1 MQYVGIDWAYRHAR
15 WCAISEQGELT
26 AEATTPA
33 DEDGLLRLV
42 ARLGPDVRTCI
53 ELMSGAVSVRDR
65 LERAGWRVEVAD
77 ARRVKALA
85 PLAAKTDKVDA
96 RLLAT
101 LAFRDLVPAVWVQSL
116 TDFGQDDPDDLREQ
130 SREALRG
137 YLEQLAPS
145 VRPVSAERRF
155 ELRFDGAEWS
165 IVGYLDIE
173 DQSGDTVDVKIGAKH
188 VSEARAERDPQ
199 PTVYGLACRTE
210 GRPAGRFL
218 FHSIR
223 RGPIRSGERCLVVP
237 APRSAAQLVA
247 MESRIAQ
254 TARQIARCVE
264 TGDWPLS
271 SPDGWWCAPG
281 QCRHWRDCPAGSPF

>member
-77 ARRVKALA
+77 ARKVKALA

-101 LAFRDLVPAVWVQSL
+101 LAFRDGAGGLGAVAV
-116 TDFGQDDPDDLREQ
+116 
-130 SREALRG
+130 
-137 YLEQLAPS
+137 
-145 VRPVSAERRF
+145 
-155 ELRFDGAEWS
+155 
-165 IVGYLDIE
+165 
-173 DQSGDTVDVKIGAKH
+173 
-188 VSEARAERDPQ
+188 
-199 PTVYGLACRTE
+199 
-210 GRPAGRFL
+210 
-218 FHSIR
+218 
-223 RGPIRSGERCLVVP
+223 
-237 APRSAAQLVA
+237 
-247 MESRIAQ
+247 
-254 TARQIARCVE
+254 
-264 TGDWPLS
+264 
-271 SPDGWWCAPG
+271 
-281 QCRHWRDCPAGSPF
+281 